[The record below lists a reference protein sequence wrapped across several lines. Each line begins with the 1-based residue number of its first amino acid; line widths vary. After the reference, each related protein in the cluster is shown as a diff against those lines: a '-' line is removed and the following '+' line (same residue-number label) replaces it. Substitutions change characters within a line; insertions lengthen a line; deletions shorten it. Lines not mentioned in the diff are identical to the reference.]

1 MSNLAAR
8 SFEKAERLARSGMV
22 LMAAGGLALGVVQWV
37 FAPLI
42 VRILMGPEFAPAVSV
57 LRIEAAYP
65 VFVAITCSVGMQ
77 WLVPLGYDRMVL
89 RTTLT
94 AGIFNTV
101 LATFL
106 APRFAHVGMA
116 WGIVT
121 TEAFVCITF
130 LIMVSRTCPLWGKR
144 TASRE
149 SHPETCE
156 TPQIGAVSAG
166 SFPAGDAT
174 GIHVRGLN

>member
-1 MSNLAAR
+1 
-8 SFEKAERLARSGMV
+8 
-22 LMAAGGLALGVVQWV
+22 
-37 FAPLI
+37 
-42 VRILMGPEFAPAVSV
+42 
-57 LRIEAAYP
+57 
-65 VFVAITCSVGMQ
+65 MQ

-89 RTTLT
+89 RTTLA

-130 LIMVSRTCPLWGKR
+130 LIMVSKTCPLWGKR
-144 TASRE
+144 RASRE
-149 SHPETCE
+149 PHSETCE